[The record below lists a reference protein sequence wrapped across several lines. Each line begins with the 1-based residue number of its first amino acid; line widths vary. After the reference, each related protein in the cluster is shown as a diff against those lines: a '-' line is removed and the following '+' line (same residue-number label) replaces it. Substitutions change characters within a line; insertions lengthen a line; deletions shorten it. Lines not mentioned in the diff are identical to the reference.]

1 MAGTERAQP
10 TLFDDPAD
18 EPSSALISVNQP
30 KAELT
35 KAQKTFN
42 RLTAQIRRERE
53 TLAAWQSYESRFHE
67 RVGLELQP
75 VLNQLSGAQRRMVK
89 CIDQILSEKP
99 AKGQHLTRKHRDL
112 LCAMLSDLC
121 DELLESGPDAELEAL
136 HDKHSDVSREE
147 MRQWDMELAQAMASD
162 IFGADVVDGH
172 GAKDFDDLM
181 RHVNAKV
188 GERVEA
194 EARSREDKAAARKA
208 KRGRP
213 TKAEQAAERKAQAA
227 QEASQ
232 SVREIYRKLASAL
245 HPDRETDPAERDRK
259 TSLMQRANQ
268 AYDRKDLLGLLGLQI
283 ELEHIDV
290 DHLAS
295 VPDTRMGHYNQ
306 VLREQL
312 EAIESEQLEFAER
325 FQMLLGSFMP
335 HLHPRSVDGALSTRI
350 AESRVRIGH
359 IEHDLTILA
368 DPGLRKA
375 YLKQLAEQRAEDDD
389 PFDMPDFGFI
399 GALVPDAAH
408 GLGGQ
413 RRPPRKKRKP

>member
-1 MAGTERAQP
+1 MERNSAQS
-10 TLFDDPAD
+10 TLFDAPAD
-18 EPSSALISVNQP
+18 EAVGAALISVNQP
-30 KAELT
+30 KAALT

-53 TLAAWQSYESRFHE
+53 SLAAWQGYESRFHE

-75 VLNQLSGAQRRMVK
+75 VLKQVAEAQRRMVR

-99 AKGQHLTRKHRDL
+99 AKGQRLNRKHRKV
-112 LCAMLSDLC
+112 LCGMLADLC
-121 DELLESGPDAELEAL
+121 DELLQAGPDAELEAL
-136 HDKHSDVSREE
+136 HDKHSEVSRDE
-147 MRQWDMELAQAMASD
+147 MRQQDMELAEAMATD
-162 IFGADVVDGH
+162 VFGADIVAGH
-172 GAKDFDDLM
+172 DAKDFDDLM
-181 RHVNAKV
+181 RHVHAKV
-188 GERVEA
+188 GERVEV
-194 EARSREDKAAARKA
+194 EARSREEAAAARRA

-259 TSLMQRANQ
+259 TSLMQRANH
-268 AYDRKDLLGLLGLQI
+268 AYERKDLLGLLGLQI

-295 VPDTRMGHYNQ
+295 VPDTRIGHYNE

-312 EAIESEQLEFAER
+312 EALEVEQLEFAER
-325 FQMLLGSFMP
+325 YHMVLGTLVP
-335 HLHPRSVDGALSTRI
+335 HFHPKAVDTALSARI
-350 AESRVRIGH
+350 KESRARLGH

-368 DPGLRKA
+368 DPGLRKT
-375 YLKQLAEQRAEDDD
+375 YLQELAEQRAEDDD
-389 PFDMPDFGFI
+389 PFDVLDFGLLD
-399 GALVPDAAH
+399 ALVEDAAH

-413 RRPPRKKRKP
+413 RSSRKKRKP